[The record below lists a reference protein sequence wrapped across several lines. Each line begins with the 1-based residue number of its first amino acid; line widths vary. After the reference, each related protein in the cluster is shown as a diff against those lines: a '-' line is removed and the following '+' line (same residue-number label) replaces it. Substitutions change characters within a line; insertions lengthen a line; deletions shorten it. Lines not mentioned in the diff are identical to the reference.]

1 MNWKYIKTCINKN
14 NILYIFQIRLN
25 GCESMQGWSC
35 GCTAATASA
44 ALEAYTE
51 VHGQSYRSYMHLLVC
66 VGVCEKHILQK
77 TDAPLSYSAPKTPKN
92 LVKRRL
98 VLCLYTGLIEG
109 FLGDETLT
117 MKYWA
122 YCFGSDTTTHSLRPD
137 KHAAIDQRDPLMMRY
152 DSYLS
157 CESLLILQLMNYA

>member
-1 MNWKYIKTCINKN
+1 
-14 NILYIFQIRLN
+14 
-25 GCESMQGWSC
+25 MQGWSC

-51 VHGQSYRSYMHLLVC
+51 VHGQSYRSYLHLLVC
-66 VGVCEKHILQK
+66 VAVCEKHILQK
-77 TDAPLSYSAPKTPKN
+77 TDAALSYSAPKTPKN